1 MEDNLEEYMVQVQN
15 FDYSQNDPNQQ
26 AMLELAFQGAE
37 GHNQES
43 EKDINQE
50 VTNNSVYY
58 SQSIQPDQQNLERN
72 LSQDQGTL
80 QYNQENPVQDSN
92 NFTRL
97 ELNETSAHF
106 NNRIGRDYEHVPF
119 HSEDQG
125 GNSVNVD
132 FSNKDYQE
140 HHEESR
146 NNGQYVSDHA
156 DLQNLNTNPEQVHY
170 SAVPIPA
177 MALHVSNISNSFSAT
192 NNQPVHSVP
201 TPLPVA
207 ATNDGPPPKSRCIEE
222 EYAIILQRSSSAS
235 AKSSNTKYRCM
246 FCNFIF
252 VGGPQKIRVHLTGKR
267 ENGTRL
273 SRCENCPEEVRKR
286 LEDRMKAPREQA
298 SDTGLYDDDDDQNT
312 PSLPPRNLEEHHV
325 IVMSRSASTNSKS
338 SNTRYKCIYCR
349 FKFVGGP
356 QKIRVHLTGQQEGGT
371 RMVKCTRVPENVM
384 MQMEHRRKAPKP
396 DVLTSPAGTVMGA
409 GLGNG
414 LTPHVPT
421 VEYTQE
427 LVGESESSLTL
438 TPAQQ
443 AAQQQHAL
451 AIQQQQQAL
460 LKQQQQHA
468 QQLQFQQQ
476 QLQQL
481 QRQQQMQQ
489 HLHNQQTLQQQHHI
503 QHLQQLHQQQQAQMH
518 QQQQHLHQQHIQL
531 PMGSGGMHH
540 SQGLPLHMHPQHMI
554 HMGQSNMTAA
564 QLLLHQQQQMQR
576 QHQQHQ
582 QGLPHPL
589 LPHHQQIPP
598 HLLFHNAQSAS
609 SQHAQSLQSHLLQ
622 QQLQQQHLHQQHMH
636 HGNGHHLH
644 GPSGLPY
651 DDIDPYHEEDHG
663 GHAEEDHTEQH
674 QNLTATATTAFPES
688 GQDNQEHTEGDN

>member
-1 MEDNLEEYMVQVQN
+1 MEHNLEEYMVQVQN
-15 FDYSQNDPNQQ
+15 FEYSQNDPNQQ

-37 GHNQES
+37 EHNQES

-50 VTNNSVYY
+50 VTNNTVYY

-97 ELNETSAHF
+97 ELNETSARF

-140 HHEESR
+140 RHEESH

-170 SAVPIPA
+170 STVPIPA

-207 ATNDGPPPKSRCIEE
+207 ATSDGPPPKSRCIEE

-396 DVLTSPAGTVMGA
+396 DVLSSPGGAVMGA

-421 VEYTQE
+421 VEYAQE
-427 LVGESESSLTL
+427 LVGESESSL

-540 SQGLPLHMHPQHMI
+540 SQGLPLHMHQQHMM

-636 HGNGHHLH
+636 HGGGHHLH
-644 GPSGLPY
+644 SPSGLPY